1 MPFLSSPPQRWSR
14 RAAEMQPRNAP
25 PRTLLAMVPM
35 GGLRGD
41 AGFSERARMKRMAR
55 LRRKAR
61 RKARRTAFRMR
72 KGGMVLALTPA
83 LV

>member
-1 MPFLSSPPQRWSR
+1 
-14 RAAEMQPRNAP
+14 MQPRNAP
-25 PRTLLAMVPM
+25 PRTPLAMVPM

-41 AGFSERARMKRMAR
+41 AGFSERARMTRMAR

-61 RKARRTAFRMR
+61 RTTRTAFRMR